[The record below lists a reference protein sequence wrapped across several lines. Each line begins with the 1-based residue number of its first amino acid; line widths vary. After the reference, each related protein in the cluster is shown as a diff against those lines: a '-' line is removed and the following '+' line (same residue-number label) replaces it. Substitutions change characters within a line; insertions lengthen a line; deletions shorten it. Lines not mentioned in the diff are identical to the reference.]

1 MHRNSKVDL
10 GLEEMEANHGPNC
23 PNFRVENPCRTSQC
37 RNGRRKT
44 RRHSQQTL
52 RRIGRAVPAETI
64 DLPGRNLRGDQG
76 VTSYRKA
83 LLISSPYRFKATLY
97 TAISAASPLASCLLA
112 VRLYWF
118 LPSSFR
124 AFASSASN
132 GTISAA
138 TAARCDGR
146 TAAYCQKA
154 GSNQTAARPAPL
166 EFLFQLADEL

>member
-83 LLISSPYRFKATLY
+83 LLISSPYRFKT
-97 TAISAASPLASCLLA
+97 TVPSTTKSRRKRPPIIDAIRMTVTRSLLRM
-112 VRLYWF
+112 VFQTRNHLSISECMHPVWSRLHTFIANF
-118 LPSSFR
+118 LVP
-124 AFASSASN
+124 
-132 GTISAA
+132 
-138 TAARCDGR
+138 
-146 TAAYCQKA
+146 
-154 GSNQTAARPAPL
+154 
-166 EFLFQLADEL
+166 

>member
-83 LLISSPYRFKATLY
+83 LLISSPYRFKTTVPSTNKSRRKSPPIIRMMVTRSLLVYIVFQTRNHLSISECMHPVWSRFAHFHCKVF
-97 TAISAASPLASCLLA
+97 TAS
-112 VRLYWF
+112 
-118 LPSSFR
+118 
-124 AFASSASN
+124 
-132 GTISAA
+132 
-138 TAARCDGR
+138 GR
-146 TAAYCQKA
+146 E
-154 GSNQTAARPAPL
+154 N
-166 EFLFQLADEL
+166 